1 MHRNFSIFLCQSEQQ
16 KITNGGCMEEPNDF
30 FTKTFI
36 VNDKVKERGCM
47 LAVTKKIGL
56 KYVMDQ

>member
-1 MHRNFSIFLCQSEQQ
+1 MKKQDDL
-16 KITNGGCMEEPNDF
+16 

-36 VNDKVKERGCM
+36 VNDKAKERGRM

-56 KYVMDQ
+56 KYVMDRRQ

>member
-1 MHRNFSIFLCQSEQQ
+1 MKEQ
-16 KITNGGCMEEPNDF
+16 DAL

>member
-1 MHRNFSIFLCQSEQQ
+1 MKKQDN
-16 KITNGGCMEEPNDF
+16 F

-36 VNDKVKERGCM
+36 VNGKVKERGCM